1 MEPMRPSDLIPE
13 QDRAKSL
20 RRLDSTLLKHP
31 LPLRVCASV
40 LGLILTCT
48 AGVRVAPAQTTGVV
62 GAPVVEG
69 QAAVQDVTGKG
80 QQSSVTQT
88 GVGSKD
94 ASGKQQAM
102 PGGKDNGSS
111 SKPAGAAD
119 EAASTSKLRLAPTA
133 PAVPPP
139 NLPKSRPVIGL
150 ALGGG
155 AAVALSEVG
164 TLQWLDEHRVPV
176 DVIAG
181 TSMGSILAAL
191 YSTGKTP
198 EQMKHILTGENV
210 NRIFRIGAGFEDL
223 NYRRREE
230 GREIPNAVN
239 IGLKHGVSLR
249 NSLLTDTGLNG
260 ILDREFLNYNDQTD
274 FNDLPIPFRC
284 QATDLNDA
292 KTVTFAR
299 GSLPDAVRASASIP
313 GVFRPFEMAGHEYV
327 DGAILENLPTPDV
340 KAMNADVIIAV
351 SLPLEPVSQGE
362 LGSIL
367 GVLQRAFA
375 VGIEANEAQERKLAN
390 VVIMPEVKGFTANSY
405 LKMDE
410 LAARGY
416 AAAEAHKAELLPYS
430 LSEDAYKAYVAAR
443 RSRERPPA
451 GTVLHIRIKAPNPGV
466 QEYAERIFAPLVNQP
481 VDTVKVE
488 ALLADIRSDGRYNAD
503 YTVGYDGVESNRPI
517 LLVSVNDKNT
527 GPPFLDVGANIAAQ
541 TGGVTRATLSS
552 ILLWQDLGGYG
563 SGLRANFDVG
573 FLTRIQGE
581 YLYRLN
587 PFSGFFI
594 APRANLSREPFYI
607 YQGNYRIS
615 ERQSEFGG
623 FAVDGGWT
631 DNKMKEFRLGWSL
644 QNVQWFS
651 TTGSDDLPNYAGN
664 SQTVRAK
671 FVYDSQ
677 NQALVPRGGIRSETT
692 VGYLYDAV
700 GSPSAPQFQSQFDYA
715 HDLHLGKGKF
725 KNDLF
730 LVDAEGG
737 SMFNRDVAQ
746 PFRFTL
752 GGPLRV
758 SSLAIDQ
765 LRGTDYFLFTPGYL
779 HRLATLPA
787 PLGQSI
793 YFGGAYEIGQM
804 RAPDMST
811 ITRQDVIFG
820 LIAETPLGVITIAPA
835 IGTDGQHKFVFTLG
849 RVFSTPDSLR

>member
-1 MEPMRPSDLIPE
+1 MSPCR
-13 QDRAKSL
+13 
-20 RRLDSTLLKHP
+20 
-31 LPLRVCASV
+31 
-40 LGLILTCT
+40 
-48 AGVRVAPAQTTGVV
+48 
-62 GAPVVEG
+62 
-69 QAAVQDVTGKG
+69 QAASPDVIVKG
-80 QQSSVTQT
+80 QQGTGAQT
-88 GVGSKD
+88 SIGSKD
-94 ASGKQQAM
+94 PTSKQAA
-102 PGGKDNGSS
+102 PGGKDNGAAG
-111 SKPAGAAD
+111 KPASAAD

-139 NLPKSRPVIGL
+139 NLPKNRPVIGL

-198 EQMKHILTGENV
+198 EQMKHILTGDSV
-210 NRIFRIGAGFEDL
+210 NRIFRIGAGYEEL

-230 GREIPNAVN
+230 SREIPNAVN

-249 NSLLTDTGLNG
+249 NSLLTDTGLND

-274 FNDLPIPFRC
+274 FNNLPIPFRC

-327 DGAILENLPTPDV
+327 DGAILENLPTPDI
-340 KAMNADVIIAV
+340 KAMNANVIIAV

-416 AAAEAHKAELLPYS
+416 AAAEAHKAELLPYA
-430 LSEDAYKAYVAAR
+430 LSEDDYKAYVAAR

-451 GTVLHIRIKAPNPGV
+451 GTVLRVRVKAPNPGV
-466 QEYAERIFAPLVNQP
+466 QEYAERIFAPLVSQP
-481 VDTVKVE
+481 VDTDQVE
-488 ALLADIRSDGRYNAD
+488 KLLADIRSDGRYNAD
-503 YTVGYDGVESNRPI
+503 YTVGYDGGESNRPI

-527 GPPFLDVGANIAAQ
+527 GPPFLDIGANIAAQ

-587 PFSGFFI
+587 PFGGFFI

-615 ERQSEFGG
+615 ERQSGFGG
-623 FAVDGGWT
+623 FAVDAGWT
-631 DNKMKEFRLGWSL
+631 DNKMKEFRVGWSL
-644 QNVQWFS
+644 QNVQWFP
-651 TTGSDDLPNYAGN
+651 TTGADNLPNYAGN
-664 SQTVRAK
+664 SQTVRAR

-677 NQALVPRGGIRSETT
+677 NQALVPRAGIRSETT
-692 VGYLYDAV
+692 FGYLYDSV
-700 GSPSAPQFQSQFDYA
+700 GSPSAPQFQSQLNYA
-715 HDLHLGKGKF
+715 HDLHLGEGKF
-725 KNDLF
+725 RNDLF
-730 LVDAEGG
+730 LVNAEGG

-835 IGTDGQHKFVFTLG
+835 IGNDGQHKFIFTLG
-849 RVFSTPDSLR
+849 RVFSTPSSIR

>member
-1 MEPMRPSDLIPE
+1 MMKKLLNRWRFLRPLALSAVGLVCPGW
-13 QDRAKSL
+13 RA
-20 RRLDSTLLKHP
+20 
-31 LPLRVCASV
+31 
-40 LGLILTCT
+40 
-48 AGVRVAPAQTTGVV
+48 APAQAPVTAGTPIV
-62 GAPVVEG
+62 GAQEATQTLG
-69 QAAVQDVTGKG
+69 GKA
-80 QQSSVTQT
+80 QQSAGAQT
-88 GVGSKD
+88 GAGSKD
-94 ASGKQQAM
+94 ASGKTPAA
-102 PGGKDNGSS
+102 GAKDSGSS
-111 SKPAGAAD
+111 SKPASAAE
-119 EAASTSKLRLAPTA
+119 EAASTSKLRLSPTA
-133 PAVPPP
+133 PSVPPP
-139 NLPKSRPVIGL
+139 NLPKGRPVIGL

-155 AAVALSEVG
+155 AAIALSEVG
-164 TLQWLDEHRVPV
+164 TLQWLDEHRIPV

-198 EQMKHILTGENV
+198 EEMKHILTGENV
-210 NRIFRIGAGFEDL
+210 NRIFRIGAGYEDL
-223 NYRRREE
+223 SYRRREE
-230 GREIPNAVN
+230 SREIPNAIN

-249 NSLLTDTGLNG
+249 NSLLTDTGLND
-260 ILDREFLNYNDQTD
+260 ILDKEFLNYNDQTD
-274 FNDLPIPFRC
+274 FNNLPIPFRC
-284 QATDLNDA
+284 QATDLNEA
-292 KTVTFAR
+292 QTVTFAR

-313 GVFRPFEMAGHEYV
+313 GIFRPFEMGGHEYV

-340 KAMNADVIIAV
+340 KAMKADVIIAV

-375 VGIEANEAQERKLAN
+375 VGIEANEAQGRKLAN
-390 VVIMPEVKGFTANSY
+390 VLIMPEVQGFTASSY

-416 AAAEAHKAELLPYS
+416 AAAEAHKAELMPYA
-430 LSEDAYKAYVAAR
+430 LTEDQYKTYLGAR

-451 GTVLHIRIKAPNPGV
+451 GTILHIRVKAPNPGV

-481 VDTVKVE
+481 VDTNKVE
-488 ALLADIRSDGRYNAD
+488 ALLATIRSDGRYNAD
-503 YTVGYDGVESNRPI
+503 YTVGYDGPESNRPI

-527 GPPFLDVGANIAAQ
+527 GPPFLDLGANIAAQ
-541 TGGVTRATLSS
+541 TGGVTRATLST

-573 FLTRIQGE
+573 FLTRVQGE
-581 YLYRLN
+581 YFYKPN
-587 PFSGFFI
+587 PFSGFFV
-594 APRANLSREPFYI
+594 APRANLAREPFYI

-623 FAVDGGWT
+623 VAADVGWT
-631 DNKMKEFRLGWSL
+631 DSKIKEFRLGWSF
-644 QNVQWFS
+644 QNVQWFA
-651 TTGSDDLPNYAGN
+651 TTGNDNLPNYDGN
-664 SQTVRAK
+664 AQTVRAK

-677 NQALVPRGGIRSETT
+677 NRALVPRDGIRSETT
-692 VGYLYDAV
+692 FGYLYDAV
-700 GSPSAPQFQSQFDYA
+700 GSPDTPQFQSQFNYA
-715 HDLHLGKGKF
+715 HDLHLGQGKF
-725 KNDLF
+725 KEDLF
-730 LVDAEGG
+730 LVNAEGG
-737 SMFNRDVAQ
+737 TMFNRDVAQ

-765 LRGTDYFLFTPGYL
+765 LRGTDYFLFTPGFL

-811 ITRQDVIFG
+811 ITRQDVLFG
-820 LIAETPLGVITIAPA
+820 LIAETPLGVIMVAPS
-835 IGTDGQHKFVFTLG
+835 IGNDGQRKFVFTLG
-849 RVFSTPDSLR
+849 RVFSTPSSLR